1 MALEIESI
9 SLSKELTKDEIQEQT
24 LTLKNKINVL
34 KDASD
39 SLTYSIQNI
48 QSTNEINVQKVIN
61 YYVYIIFVTM
71 KYFIAII
78 F

>member
-9 SLSKELTKDEIQEQT
+9 SLSKKLTKDEIQEQT

>member
-1 MALEIESI
+1 M
-9 SLSKELTKDEIQEQT
+9 SKKLTKDEIQEQT